1 MSGTQRARRDDPL
14 DGTPWEAVIG
24 LEVHAQLLTRTK
36 MFSPC
41 EARFGAEPNTLTCP
55 VTIGLPGSLPVVNRR
70 AVELAIRVG
79 CALGSRIAERTKFD
93 RKHYFYPD
101 LPKGYQISQYD
112 APIASGGEVEYF
124 DGDEKKKVRLVRA
137 HLEEDAGKN
146 IHVDA
151 RPESWVDLNRAGT
164 PLLEIVTEPD
174 LRTPA
179 ETVAFVRM
187 LRSILLSLDVCD
199 GNMEEGSFRCDVNV
213 AIRPRGATHLETRTE
228 IKNLNSFTHIEHAL
242 RYEILRQKKLK
253 ERGGE
258 VVQETRLYDVARDE
272 TRGMRGKEEAHDY
285 RYFPEPDLAP
295 LRIDPQWVASIRSS
309 LPELPL
315 ARFERFEREGLST
328 YQA

>member
-1 MSGTQRARRDDPL
+1 
-14 DGTPWEAVIG
+14 
-24 LEVHAQLLTRTK
+24 
-36 MFSPC
+36 
-41 EARFGAEPNTLTCP
+41 
-55 VTIGLPGSLPVVNRR
+55 
-70 AVELAIRVG
+70 G

-258 VVQETRLYDVARDE
+258 VVQETRLYDV
-272 TRGMRGKEEAHDY
+272 
-285 RYFPEPDLAP
+285 
-295 LRIDPQWVASIRSS
+295 
-309 LPELPL
+309 
-315 ARFERFEREGLST
+315 
-328 YQA
+328 